1 MHAYLPLHVSAQFTY
16 LFTFECIF
24 HVVGQFGE
32 NCFFKEQSEM
42 FLQIRD
48 WHDALQCFS
57 VHIIYLTLPVY
68 FIPTKQ
74 STSIKYNLYTNRKF
88 THTKIR
94 NNANLINFTG
104 NLRNCWISVRSTS
117 SLHKNV
123 AHEPRS
129 RIFSFD
135 RAEHWTLNTEQWS
148 NENTKHWPVNANHRN
163 LESELT
169 LPQTCPCLGLLFGNA
184 RHVRISIA

>member
-94 NNANLINFTG
+94 KPRQFYWKVAYLLNICQKHKHKQPAPKCCTRAQVSHFLI
-104 NLRNCWISVRSTS
+104 
-117 SLHKNV
+117 
-123 AHEPRS
+123 
-129 RIFSFD
+129 
-135 RAEHWTLNTEQWS
+135 
-148 NENTKHWPVNANHRN
+148 
-163 LESELT
+163 
-169 LPQTCPCLGLLFGNA
+169 
-184 RHVRISIA
+184 